1 MKSKIVLDKR
11 NKFLF
16 NSIMKFSCKTQDFL
30 TGLQL
35 VNRAI
40 GSDQVLPIL
49 QNILIHCEGKRCTL
63 SATNLEVSIVT
74 SFEVMIENEGS
85 ITIPAKAVLHFMQ
98 YQQDTEVVLET
109 SEGTQLKIHS
119 KHAKAVIAGEA
130 ASGFPTIA
138 TIQKETIFSL
148 PVPPL
153 LHALNLV
160 TFACAKTSSRPVISG
175 VFVRLEKGNLIL
187 VGTDSY
193 RLSEYRIQV
202 EGLSG
207 DISCIIPAR
216 FMEELKAV
224 IALHRSNGEEETDE
238 KKKKS
243 QHIEK
248 VDIALGSQQIEVVI
262 GPTRLVSRLIDG
274 KFPDYQQVLP
284 KEKATTVTA
293 STRELLS
300 AVKRMHY
307 FAKELNNNITFGF
320 TQAGIHLTTKQ
331 TQLGRD
337 ESTIQAEMTG
347 QENKIAVSSTY
358 LIDFLTRLDSEKV
371 HIELL
376 DKMHPAVFRSQG
388 SETFLHLIM
397 PLRMNEE

>member
-16 NSIMKFSCKTQDFL
+16 NSIMKFSCKTQDLL

-85 ITIPAKAVLHFMQ
+85 ITIPAKAALHFMQ
-98 YQQDTEVVLET
+98 YQQDVEVVLET
-109 SEGTQLKIHS
+109 SEGTQLKIQS

-130 ASGFPTIA
+130 ASGFPTITA
-138 TIQKETIFSL
+138 IQKETIFSL

-193 RLSEYRIQV
+193 RLSEYRIPV

-207 DISCIIPAR
+207 EISCIIPAR

-224 IALHRSNGEEETDE
+224 IALHRASGEEEADE
-238 KKKKS
+238 KKKKA
-243 QHIEK
+243 QQIEK
-248 VDIALGSQQIEVVI
+248 IDIALGSQQIEVVI
-262 GPTRLVSRLIDG
+262 GPTRLTSRLIDG

-284 KEKATTVTA
+284 KEKATTVLA
-293 STRELLS
+293 STRELLT

-320 TQAGIHLTTKQ
+320 TKTGIHLTTKQ
-331 TQLGRD
+331 TQLGKD
-337 ESTIQAEMTG
+337 ESTIQAELTG

-388 SETFLHLIM
+388 SEVFLHLIM
-397 PLRMNEE
+397 PLRMNDE